1 MANTTPCR
9 TPPPP
14 PPSDSGW
21 EVGFSKPRRFL
32 LQPQGLVRTR
42 GLGVLLATEE
52 RILASLSFLR
62 SGSGFREAAIVGGRA
77 ACLPPPPTT
86 LTAPPGSQ
94 RASPEGPGPLRRAA
108 PLCAHLAADV
118 GLAERRACPPRRA
131 QQAGWPPGA
140 LGRRRRPGPGA
151 PSPWTLGQG
160 RRLSPKVRVRGSTLA
175 AGRCGRL
182 HGRETGLRPH
192 RAGPDPG
199 VDLYRRLLVVL
210 GRLAA
215 RVCPPLL
222 PPPTR
227 GLAGEL
233 YGVSPLI
240 LSSAKHSLLNWQRIT
255 DAS

>member
-1 MANTTPCR
+1 M
-9 TPPPP
+9 PPPAAHRPP

-21 EVGFSKPRRFL
+21 EVGFSKPRIFL

-86 LTAPPGSQ
+86 LTAPPGLQ

-131 QQAGWPPGA
+131 QQAGWLPGA

-151 PSPWTLGQG
+151 PSPWTLGRG

-182 HGRETGLRPH
+182 HSGRRDCTRTARAQTPGLISTGACWLCLAGWQPVCVLRSSPH
-192 RAGPDPG
+192 
-199 VDLYRRLLVVL
+199 LLVARL
-210 GRLAA
+210 GSFM
-215 RVCPPLL
+215 
-222 PPPTR
+222 
-227 GLAGEL
+227 
-233 YGVSPLI
+233 GVSSLI
-240 LSSAKHSLLNWQRIT
+240 LNSAKHSLLNWQRIT

>member
-1 MANTTPCR
+1 M
-9 TPPPP
+9 PPPAAHRPP

-21 EVGFSKPRRFL
+21 EVGFSKPRIFL

-86 LTAPPGSQ
+86 LTAPPGLQ

-131 QQAGWPPGA
+131 QQAGWLPGA

-151 PSPWTLGQG
+151 PSPWTLGRG
-160 RRLSPKVRVRGSTLA
+160 RRLSPKVYQTTHVFTRSSVDGNLGFSQSYYLHSAAMNSHMHISFFTWSYSRVYP
-175 AGRCGRL
+175 RL
-182 HGRETGLRPH
+182 EF
-192 RAGPDPG
+192 
-199 VDLYRRLLVVL
+199 
-210 GRLAA
+210 
-215 RVCPPLL
+215 
-222 PPPTR
+222 
-227 GLAGEL
+227 
-233 YGVSPLI
+233 
-240 LSSAKHSLLNWQRIT
+240 
-255 DAS
+255 